1 LSGSERNTVN
11 DRSNILEKNFHLSL
25 EENEN
30 ENAYEFEVIIGRHC
44 DMRIGMGNAS
54 CGAKRADGGTRI
66 GHRA

>member
-11 DRSNILEKNFHLSL
+11 DRSNILEKIFHLSL
-25 EENEN
+25 EEN

-54 CGAKRADGGTRI
+54 CGAKRADGGARS